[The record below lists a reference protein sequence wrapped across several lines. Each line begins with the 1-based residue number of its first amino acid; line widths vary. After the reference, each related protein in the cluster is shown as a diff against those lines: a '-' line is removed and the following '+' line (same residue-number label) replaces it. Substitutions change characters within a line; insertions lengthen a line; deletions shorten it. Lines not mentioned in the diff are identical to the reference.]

1 MAFDATTAVTIRSF
15 GSGAGATCVSDS
27 SQAPVDTAF
36 AALLA
41 QQRTDLLR
49 FACWLC
55 GDRHLGEEIVQE
67 AMLRAWNARLS
78 LKKDGSLRSWL
89 LTIVR
94 REHAR
99 VYERKRLPTISL
111 DEALQE
117 TEPAMTQSDDEQLDE
132 LRRAILRLPEM
143 YREPLLMQV
152 IYGYSTDQIAQETGL
167 TQSTVLT
174 RLFRARNTLREI
186 YTTADQPA
194 RGPS

>member
-1 MAFDATTAVTIRSF
+1 MAFDATAADTMRSF
-15 GSGAGATCVSDS
+15 GFGAGAPCVSDS
-27 SQAPVDTAF
+27 SQAPADSLF

-55 GDRHLGEEIVQE
+55 GDRFLGEEIVQE
-67 AMLRAWNARLS
+67 ALLRAWNARLT
-78 LKKDGSLRSWL
+78 LKDDSSLRSWL

-99 VYERKRLPTISL
+99 VYERKRVPTISL

-117 TEPAMTQSDDEQLDE
+117 SEPVMPESDDEHLDE

-152 IYGYSTDQIAQETGL
+152 IYGFSTDQIARETGL

-186 YTTADQPA
+186 YATADNPPQGPA
-194 RGPS
+194 